1 MSRHINIPIFVP
13 HLGCPHQCSF
23 CNQRSISGSQGFCL
37 EEMEKT
43 IEQSL
48 STAETDAEIEIAFF
62 GGSFTGIER
71 KLMIEILSRASRY
84 LKNGAVSSL
93 RCSTRP
99 DYINEEILSI
109 LKAYGMKTV
118 ELGIQSMSDAVLSA
132 CHRGHTAKVSM
143 RAAKLLV
150 ERGFDFVG
158 QMMIGLP
165 AATPESERETA
176 RAICSLGAVGARV
189 YPTVVFRQTS
199 LCEDAAC
206 GIYHPLSLQEAVNRA
221 ADAVEIFR
229 ERKVSVLRVGL
240 QQTESL
246 YKEENFFA
254 GPLHSA
260 MGELVESEI
269 YRRKLVS
276 LLKKEVQKAPV
287 LRIFVAKGCTS
298 AVVGQHRSNTNYL
311 CKMFGFTRVTV
322 EESESL
328 CKGDILI
335 KTEERKRVCT

>member
-13 HLGCPHQCSF
+13 HFGCPHQCSF
-23 CNQRSISGSQGFCL
+23 CNQRSISGRHGFCL
-37 EEMEKT
+37 SDMEKT

-48 STAETDAEIEIAFF
+48 STAEKDAKIEIAFF

-71 KLMIEILSRASRY
+71 SLMIEILSRAAHY

-99 DYINEEILSI
+99 DYINEEILTI
-109 LKAYGMKTV
+109 LEAYGMKTV

-132 CHRGHTAKVSM
+132 CHRGHTAEVSI
-143 RAAKLLV
+143 RAAQLLV
-150 ERGFDFVG
+150 KRGFDFVG

-189 YPTVVFRQTS
+189 YPTLVFHQTP
-199 LCEDAAC
+199 LCEDTKC
-206 GIYHPLSLQEAVNRA
+206 GIYRPLSLQDAVIRA

-229 ERKVSVLRVGL
+229 AHKVSVLRIGL
-240 QQTESL
+240 QETESL
-246 YKEENFFA
+246 HKEENFFM
-254 GPLHSA
+254 GPMHSA

-269 YRRKLVS
+269 YKRKLVA
-276 LLKKEVQKAPV
+276 LLEKEVQKAPI

-298 AVVGQHRSNTNYL
+298 AVVGQHRLNKSYL
-311 CKMFGFTRVTV
+311 CKTFGFSRVIV
-322 EESESL
+322 EESDSL

-335 KTEERKRVCT
+335 KTEERKRVCI